1 MVCPHF
7 PRALLFRRQLRLT
20 KTIADALVERNH
32 RILNF
37 KAAEPRDI
45 LSLQNWVDGNAC
57 LAREETA
64 YLARC
69 NELLSVAS
77 SDDGALAQI
86 EAWMEDY
93 LIRFCSGFCKVGIC
107 SPEGHI
113 LPDAGLPRKQNR
125 CRGISRD
132 PNVYIFSDSLIR
144 KAARTLMACLILILL
159 LVPVV
164 ICRALASITTRMVV
178 ITIATI
184 LFIATLSGLTK
195 ARTVETFTAGA
206 A

>member
-107 SPEGHI
+107 SLRRTSSRTQAYQG
-113 LPDAGLPRKQNR
+113 NR
-125 CRGISRD
+125 IAVAVSQEIQTYTYF
-132 PNVYIFSDSLIR
+132 P
-144 KAARTLMACLILILL
+144 
-159 LVPVV
+159 
-164 ICRALASITTRMVV
+164 TR
-178 ITIATI
+178 
-184 LFIATLSGLTK
+184 
-195 ARTVETFTAGA
+195 
-206 A
+206 